1 MLSRK
6 SLSPHRISNEENYL
20 RNACD
25 PDPAF
30 IRDDMRQGGQS
41 DTDENQE
48 VTRESEVA
56 VLPTAR
62 ILNISAFLTSIGNL
76 PIFTRKLFSNAAA
89 QLLLAQGGK
98 EVELADCYGGK
109 HIVGTEKLLFSG

>member
-1 MLSRK
+1 MSSGK
-6 SLSPHRISNEENYL
+6 SPPAHRLSNEENYL

-25 PDPAF
+25 PALTGNDL
-30 IRDDMRQGGQS
+30 RQATQS
-41 DTDENQE
+41 DDDEN
-48 VTRESEVA
+48 RETIRKGKVA

-62 ILNISAFLTSIGNL
+62 ILDISAFLTSIGDL

-109 HIVGTEKLLFSG
+109 HIVGTEELLFSG

>member
-1 MLSRK
+1 MS
-6 SLSPHRISNEENYL
+6 SLSAHYSSNEADYL
-20 RNACD
+20 RSAHD
-25 PDPAF
+25 PDPASMGND
-30 IRDDMRQGGQS
+30 IRQGTQNDDG
-41 DTDENQE
+41 ENQE
-48 VTRESEVA
+48 TDRKSLVA

-62 ILNISAFLTSIGNL
+62 ILNISAFLTSIGDL

-109 HIVGTEKLLFSG
+109 HIVGTEELLFSG